1 MEKPVSSSHRI
12 RALMVA
18 PLAVL
23 GMAISPLPAQA
34 TTLTIT
40 SLSCEPTVSAIHCE
54 ATVSGGTPAYT
65 YSWNPSGTLS
75 NGGAMNTLYC
85 APGYTFIVTVGVV
98 DRLGAS
104 ASKTISAYC
113 AGRTQ

>member
-1 MEKPVSSSHRI
+1 MPRLPRT
-12 RALMVA
+12 RALIVA
-18 PLAVL
+18 GLTAAGL
-23 GMAISPLPAQA
+23 GISPLPAQA
-34 TTLTIT
+34 TTLTVT

-54 ATVSGGTPAYT
+54 AAVSGGTPAYT

-85 APGYTFIVTVGVV
+85 APGTTFIVTVRVT
-98 DRLGAS
+98 DSLGAS

>member
-1 MEKPVSSSHRI
+1 MFRPRSL
-12 RALMVA
+12 RALLVTA
-18 PLAVL
+18 LAVL
-23 GMAISPLPAQA
+23 GLAISPLPANA

-40 SLSCEPTVSAIHCE
+40 SLSCEPTISAIHCE
-54 ATVSGGTPAYT
+54 VSVSGGTPAYT
-65 YSWNPSGTLS
+65 YRWNPSGTLS

-85 APGYTFIVTVGVV
+85 APGYTFIVTVT
-98 DRLGAS
+98 DSLRAS

>member
-1 MEKPVSSSHRI
+1 MPRSHRT
-12 RALMVA
+12 RALLVTG
-18 PLAVL
+18 LTVL
-23 GMAISPLPAQA
+23 GLGITPLSAQA
-34 TTLTIT
+34 TTLIIT

-65 YSWNPSGTLS
+65 YSWNPSGSLS

-85 APGYTFIVTVGVV
+85 APGYTFIVTVRVT

-113 AGRTQ
+113 AGGTP